1 MLGRA
6 SFFGR
11 VFAPLSNKRA
21 KTPWL
26 PETGKFL
33 PDKGRSILL
42 YRAASGF
49 SARRSQHPPY
59 MERPRFSQDTTG
71 QNRGTERSANGG
83 LSLVSA
89 ILFAI
94 QLLVTVVVGIYF
106 YTQLRAQRKTQP
118 AHRRES
124 GREFE
129 RLQKM
134 RALKLSE
141 PLAERVRPAKFADI
155 VGQEDGIKSLKAILC
170 GKNPQHVLIYGPPGI
185 GKTCAARL
193 VLEAAK
199 KSPGTPFA
207 QNAPFIE
214 MDATCVRFD
223 ERAIADPL
231 IGSVHDPIYQGAGPL
246 GVQGIPQPKPG
257 AVSKAHGGV
266 LFLDE
271 IGELHPIQMNK
282 LLKVLEDRK
291 VMLESAYYN
300 ADDNSIPRYIH
311 DIFKNGLP
319 ADFRLVGA
327 TTRSPQEISPALRSR
342 CMEVFFRALEPDE
355 VADIAYNSA
364 KRAGFALSHEDAELV
379 GRFAACGRDAVN
391 IVQMC
396 AGLAQMDE
404 RTEIRTEDVE
414 WVIYSGHY
422 AARPEQRAD
431 TQNRV
436 GVVHGLAIVGS
447 YQGATMEIEA
457 VAQRGSGK
465 LVITGIVEEEEIGA
479 ESRRIKRKSTARSS
493 LENVMTLLHS
503 MGYRTQD
510 FDLHINFPG
519 GTPVDGPSAGVAMA
533 VVAASA
539 LTGRPVDGHVA
550 VTGEV
555 SVRGLVKPVGGVP
568 GKVEAAER
576 AGLTT
581 VLIPADNQLERF
593 EHTTIQVLPI
603 STLDEAIERML
614 LPVSAIEREEAPL
627 APKGAPV
634 PVMAAEEQTAAGK
647 AEAAQ

>member
-1 MLGRA
+1 MI
-6 SFFGR
+6 S
-11 VFAPLSNKRA
+11 V
-21 KTPWL
+21 
-26 PETGKFL
+26 
-33 PDKGRSILL
+33 
-42 YRAASGF
+42 
-49 SARRSQHPPY
+49 
-59 MERPRFSQDTTG
+59 
-71 QNRGTERSANGG
+71 
-83 LSLVSA
+83 

-94 QLLVTVVVGIYF
+94 QLLVTVVVGVYF
-106 YTQLRAQRKTQP
+106 YNQLRAQRKSQP
-118 AHRRES
+118 AQKRDS
-124 GREFE
+124 GRELE
-129 RLQKM
+129 RLQRM

-141 PLAERVRPAKFADI
+141 PLAEKVRPNKFSDI
-155 VGQEDGIKSLKAILC
+155 VGQEDGIKSLQAILC

-199 KSPGTPFA
+199 KSQGTPFA
-207 QNAPFIE
+207 ANAPFIE

-257 AVSKAHGGV
+257 AVTKAHGGV

-271 IGELHPIQMNK
+271 IGELHPVQMNK

-300 ADDNSIPRYIH
+300 AEDHAVPRYIH

-342 CMEVFFRALEPDE
+342 CMEIFFRALEPDE
-355 VADIAYNSA
+355 VAEIAFHSA
-364 KRAGFALSHEDAELV
+364 ERAGFAMSREDAQMV
-379 GRFAACGRDAVN
+379 GRFATCGRDAVN

-396 AGLAQMDE
+396 AGLAQLEE
-404 RTEIRTEDVE
+404 RTEITTRDVE
-414 WVIYSGHY
+414 WVVYSGHY
-422 AARPEQRAD
+422 AARPDQKAD
-431 TQNRV
+431 TSNRV

-447 YQGATMEIEA
+447 HQGATMEIEA
-457 VAQRGSGK
+457 VAQRGNGR
-465 LVITGIVEEEEIGA
+465 LHITGIVEEEELGSD
-479 ESRRIKRKSTARSS
+479 SRRIRRKSTARSS
-493 LENVMTLLHS
+493 LENVMTLLS
-503 MGYRTQD
+503 GMGYRTD
-510 FDLHINFPG
+510 EYDLHINFPG

-555 SVRGLVKPVGGVP
+555 SVRGMVKPVGGVP

-576 AGLTT
+576 AGLTS

-603 STLDEAIERML
+603 HTLQEALDRML
-614 LPVSAIEREEAPL
+614 LPAQAVCLASEETQHPSAA
-627 APKGAPV
+627 APV
-634 PVMAAEEQTAAGK
+634 LIAGEQFASG
-647 AEAAQ
+647 EG

>member
-1 MLGRA
+1 M
-6 SFFGR
+6 
-11 VFAPLSNKRA
+11 
-21 KTPWL
+21 
-26 PETGKFL
+26 
-33 PDKGRSILL
+33 
-42 YRAASGF
+42 
-49 SARRSQHPPY
+49 
-59 MERPRFSQDTTG
+59 
-71 QNRGTERSANGG
+71 
-83 LSLVSA
+83 LVSA
-89 ILFAI
+89 VLFGI
-94 QLLVTVVVGIYF
+94 QLMVTIVVGIYF
-106 YTQLRAQRKTQP
+106 YTQLRQQHKTQP

-124 GREFE
+124 GREYE
-129 RLQKM
+129 KLQKM
-134 RALKLSE
+134 RSLHLSE
-141 PLAERVRPAKFADI
+141 PLAERVRPSTFEDI
-155 VGQEDGIKSLKAILC
+155 IGQEDGIKSLKAILC

-199 KSPGTPFA
+199 KSKDTPFKA
-207 QNAPFIE
+207 NAPFIE

-291 VMLESAYYN
+291 VMLESAYYSP
-300 ADDNSIPRYIH
+300 DDTATPRYIH

-327 TTRSPQEISPALRSR
+327 TTRSPSEISPALRSR
-342 CMEVFFRALEPDE
+342 CMEIYFRALEPEE
-355 VADIAYNSA
+355 VADIAFHA
-364 KRAGFALSHEDAELV
+364 AERAGYTMKHEDAETI
-379 GRFAACGRDAVN
+379 GRFASCGRDAVN

-396 AGLAQMDE
+396 AGLAQLEE
-404 RTEIRTEDVE
+404 RTEITTADVE

-422 AARPEQRAD
+422 PARPEQKAD
-431 TQNRV
+431 TNSRV
-436 GVVHGLAIVGS
+436 GVVHGLAIIGS
-447 YQGATMEIEA
+447 HQGATMEIEA
-457 VAQRGSGK
+457 VAQPGTGK
-465 LVITGIVEEEEIGA
+465 LTITGIVEEEEIGS
-479 ESRRIKRKSTARSS
+479 EGRKIKRKSTARGS

-539 LTGRPVDGHVA
+539 MTGKPVDGTIA

-568 GKVEAAER
+568 GKVEAAEH
-576 AGLTT
+576 AGLTK
-581 VLIPADNQLERF
+581 VLIPMENRLERF
-593 EHTTIQVLPI
+593 EHTTIEVVPI
-603 STLDEAIERML
+603 TTLEEALDTML
-614 LPVSAIEREEAPL
+614 LPAESIHQEAQVAMP
-627 APKGAPV
+627 APV
-634 PVMAAEEQTAAGK
+634 PAAVLSAEEHTAQGV
-647 AEAAQ
+647 Q